1 MNQPSRSMRKLLDSV
16 ATNNEVAALDM
27 MRAVEQLQDEVLRQ
41 RLLNM
46 IHRLN
51 QDDID
56 LRMARDDIQGFG
68 AAILTIRRQAA

>member
-1 MNQPSRSMRKLLDSV
+1 MNRPSRSMRKLLDAV

-27 MRAVEQLQDEVLRQ
+27 MRAAEQLQDEVLRQ

-51 QDDID
+51 QDAMD
-56 LRMARDDIQGFG
+56 LRAARDDIQGG
-68 AAILTIRRQAA
+68 AIKLA

>member
-51 QDDID
+51 QNAID
-56 LRMARDDIQGFG
+56 LRMARDDIQGG
-68 AAILTIRRQAA
+68 AIKLA